1 MQQIHNQV
9 KPLLLNK
16 ASHFSRQWASKQTTI
31 WPWQWNDC
39 QAWLWWTSTRKNLLS
54 TILWLS
60 FLWKDTPEECFLF
73 ILFLKKTKIIEKKI
87 KYSVFALFLCSFVI
101 FLCKKNDT
109 FTLKKEI
116 SKHAAFASG
125 WRKSHFPRLES
136 CLWRPLFIKPPLL
149 KTWICPRALMRY
161 ISSFQKNV
169 KKTWKISFA
178 LNFGHISRKK
188 R

>member
-1 MQQIHNQV
+1 MLWIHNQV

-31 WPWQWNDC
+31 WT
-39 QAWLWWTSTRKNLLS
+39 WWTFTRKSLLS
-54 TILWLS
+54 TILWFS
-60 FLWKDTPEECFLF
+60 FLWKDTPEECFLL
-73 ILFLKKTKIIEKKI
+73 ILSLMKHKNNWKKLKC
-87 KYSVFALFLCSFVI
+87 SVFAPFLHSFVI
-101 FLCKKNDT
+101 FLCKKNGT

-116 SKHAAFASG
+116 SKHADFASR
-125 WRKSHFPRLES
+125 WRKSHFPGLES
-136 CLWRPLFIKPPLL
+136 RLWGPLFIKPPLP
-149 KTWICPRALMRY
+149 KTWICPRALMKY